1 MPTPDCTVVHH
12 GTHAL
17 LCVESSRAQSCLA
30 EMGMT
35 EAAGASHELREA
47 ARIVLALL
55 DAGLRVETHR
65 SH

>member
-1 MPTPDCTVVHH
+1 
-12 GTHAL
+12 
-17 LCVESSRAQSCLA
+17 
-30 EMGMT
+30 MT